1 MMNPQYRGSTVIKT
15 MKAAAIQQWGSANEF
30 EIIDVPLPDLADDDI
45 LVKVAYAGINPAD
58 WKIRAGFLSE
68 VLVNTTF
75 PYVVGLDAA
84 GVVVA
89 TGSDAG
95 EFTRG
100 QRVLCATN
108 FFQGKPGAYAE
119 YLVVN
124 KRKVASIP
132 ERMSFKTAAAIPIA
146 GVTAWQA
153 LFAVDK
159 GALQSGQKV
168 LINGAAGGLGSFAVQ
183 FAKWAGAD
191 VATTSSDANLS
202 YLISLGS
209 DLPINY
215 KTQNIHTEIDKWAPQ
230 GVDLVIDAI
239 SAGSLGDVFA
249 LLRPGG
255 KLISIATLNADGDVQ
270 RDIAE
275 AEKRGVT
282 KIYASIND
290 DQMGKELETI
300 VKLIASG
307 KVMSPPIE
315 SFELDQVNQA
325 HKKIEDGHVRGKL
338 VLSIAGEL

>member
-1 MMNPQYRGSTVIKT
+1 MIKI
-15 MKAAAIQQWGSANEF
+15 MKAAAIKQWGGANEF
-30 EIIDVPLPDLADDDI
+30 EIIDVPLPDLADEDI
-45 LVKVAYAGINPAD
+45 LVKVAYAGVNPAD
-58 WKIRAGFLSE
+58 WKIRAGFLSD

-75 PYVVGLDAA
+75 PCVVGLDGA

-89 TGSDAG
+89 TGSNAG
-95 EFTRG
+95 EFTHG

-108 FFQGKPGAYAE
+108 FFHGKPGAYAE

-124 KRKVASIP
+124 KRKVTSIP
-132 ERMSFKTAAAIPIA
+132 EHMSFKTAAAIPIA

-153 LFAVDK
+153 LFAAEK
-159 GALQSGQKV
+159 GALQSDQKV
-168 LINGAAGGLGSFAVQ
+168 FINGATGGLGSFAVQ

-191 VATTSSDANLS
+191 VATTCSDANLN
-202 YLISLGS
+202 YVISLGS

-230 GVDLVIDAI
+230 GVDLIIDAI

-249 LLRPGG
+249 LLKPGG
-255 KLISIATLNADGDVQ
+255 KLVSITTLNADGDVQ

-290 DQMGKELETI
+290 EQIGKDLETI
-300 VKLIASG
+300 VKLMASG
-307 KVMSPPIE
+307 KVVSPPVE
-315 SFELDQVNQA
+315 SFELDKVTQA